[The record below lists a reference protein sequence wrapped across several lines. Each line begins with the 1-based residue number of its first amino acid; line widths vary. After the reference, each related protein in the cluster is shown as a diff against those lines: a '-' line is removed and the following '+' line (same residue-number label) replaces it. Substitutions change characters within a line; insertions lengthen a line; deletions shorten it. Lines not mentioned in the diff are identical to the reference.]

1 MSELSFL
8 GKITKNDIKS
18 DKDGNLSLNLS
29 IKVPL
34 KTSEL
39 ITSSGKVAPLM
50 RDAVQIT
57 IVPRQGELDLED

>member
-39 ITSSGKVAPLM
+39 ITGSGKVAPLM